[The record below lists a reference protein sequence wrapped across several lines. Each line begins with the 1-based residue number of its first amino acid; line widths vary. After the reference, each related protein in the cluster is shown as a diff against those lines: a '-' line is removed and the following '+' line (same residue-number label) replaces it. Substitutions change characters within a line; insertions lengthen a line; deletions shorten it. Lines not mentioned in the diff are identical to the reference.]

1 MTRNDSPVVLHN
13 ITEKKYNKA
22 LNVSATDPIKK
33 ESEQPY
39 KDWVF
44 INYTFKR
51 FEGLTQR
58 GALKSVVLP

>member
-1 MTRNDSPVVLHN
+1 MITFIQVDLKIPGVNNNNLHN
-13 ITEKKYNKA
+13 GNGK
-22 LNVSATDPIKK
+22 D
-33 ESEQPY
+33 QPDKIGHGY

-58 GALKSVVLP
+58 GPPSIVPSGS

>member
-1 MTRNDSPVVLHN
+1 MFENIFYEFIFLSAAPSNND
-13 ITEKKYNKA
+13 TG
-22 LNVSATDPIKK
+22 
-33 ESEQPY
+33 QPY

-58 GALKSVVLP
+58 GVPTAKEALTPK